1 MYVSKTACSS
11 SRMAGFAE
19 GFLFFCLLK
28 TQRQHHQVFKPI
40 IIMVAGGK
48 LYLIVLVWSSV
59 YLPVRVGPTA
69 KVQPIELRLQ
79 MDLLRECPQSSVV
92 LYYECECWCK
102 SSLGNHI
109 QWYHLETITDRYG
122 VGCGSIYCI
131 RRLYQWQTLIKYTSG
146 PTEIAKSCFFIC
158 VPNKID
164 VQQTTV
170 SFVEK

>member
-1 MYVSKTACSS
+1 
-11 SRMAGFAE
+11 MAGFAE

-79 MDLLRECPQSSVV
+79 MDLMRECPQVSVGASQTWATPSSVV
-92 LYYECECWCK
+92 VQNIVSDVFPYY
-102 SSLGNHI
+102 
-109 QWYHLETITDRYG
+109 YY
-122 VGCGSIYCI
+122 Y
-131 RRLYQWQTLIKYTSG
+131 YY
-146 PTEIAKSCFFIC
+146 
-158 VPNKID
+158 
-164 VQQTTV
+164 
-170 SFVEK
+170 